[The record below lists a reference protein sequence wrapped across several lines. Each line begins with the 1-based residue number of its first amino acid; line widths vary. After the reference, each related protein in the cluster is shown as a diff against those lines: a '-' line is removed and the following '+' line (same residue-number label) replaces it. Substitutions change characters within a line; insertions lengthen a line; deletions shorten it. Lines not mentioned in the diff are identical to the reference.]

1 MNGRLEP
8 GNVSL
13 FVVNYLRHNDVHRTV
28 AQWLD
33 SFPFEEVNIID
44 NHGSL
49 TPEVFREQDRA
60 KINILHNVRPAWM
73 LGSLAECW
81 NMAYCHT
88 FSKKDWIV
96 CSQDDVIIH
105 PGWDRLVDE
114 SGFATYFAPKGDM
127 VHINSIEGF
136 NLYRWWDERFRTI
149 FYQESDYM
157 LRTLKFA
164 PECVSICDHHH
175 WSLMHNHVGLD
186 QYFSPSER
194 TEEIYNT
201 GDKIA
206 TYTGEELGAMW
217 HSKWGKS
224 PYEIF
229 TLYQLPECQWVP
241 EQIDWYPSATDTW
254 RKQGRIS

>member
-1 MNGRLEP
+1 MNGRIEP
-8 GNVSL
+8 SNVSL
-13 FVVNYLRHNDVHRTV
+13 FIVNYLRHNDVHQTV
-28 AQWLD
+28 AQWMD

-49 TPEVFREQDRA
+49 TRDVFREQDRD
-60 KINILHNVRPAWM
+60 KINIFPNIRPSWM

-81 NMAYCHT
+81 NIAYCHT
-88 FSKKDWIV
+88 LGQKDWVV
-96 CSQDDVIIH
+96 CSQDDVIVK
-105 PGWDRLVDE
+105 PGWDRIVDE

-157 LRTLKFA
+157 LRALKLA
-164 PECVSICDHHH
+164 PECVSICDHHP
-175 WSLMHNHVGLD
+175 WSLMHNNVGLD
-186 QYFSPSER
+186 QYFSQSER

-201 GDKIA
+201 GDRVA
-206 TYTGEELGAMW
+206 TNTGEELGAMW

-229 TLYQLPECQWVP
+229 TLYQLPECQWSP
-241 EQIDWYPSATDTW
+241 EQIDWYPSATHAW
-254 RKQGRIS
+254 RTQGRIS